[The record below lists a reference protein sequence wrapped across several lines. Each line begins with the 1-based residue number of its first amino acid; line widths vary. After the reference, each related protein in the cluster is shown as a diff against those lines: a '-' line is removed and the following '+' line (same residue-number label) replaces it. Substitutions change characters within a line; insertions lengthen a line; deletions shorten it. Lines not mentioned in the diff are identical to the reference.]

1 MIKIALG
8 ILLGVWLVI
17 GTFAL
22 ADRIATKRMERKER
36 KEAKKLEENKGE

>member
-17 GTFAL
+17 GSFAL
-22 ADRIATKRMERKER
+22 AAKIATKRQERKER
-36 KEAKKLEENKGE
+36 KLAKKQAELEI

>member
-8 ILLGVWLVI
+8 ITLGVWLVI

-22 ADRIATKRMERKER
+22 ADYIATKHRERKER
-36 KEAKKLEENKGE
+36 RLLKKQTKKEI

>member
-8 ILLGVWLVI
+8 ITLGVWLVI

-22 ADRIATKRMERKER
+22 AEKIAMKRQERKER
-36 KEAKKLEENKGE
+36 KLAKKQAEQE

>member
-8 ILLGVWLVI
+8 ITLGVWLVI

-22 ADRIATKRMERKER
+22 AEKIATKRQERKER
-36 KEAKKLEENKGE
+36 KLAKKQAEQE

>member
-8 ILLGVWLVI
+8 ITLGAWLVI

-22 ADRIATKRMERKER
+22 AEKIAIKRQERKER
-36 KEAKKLEENKGE
+36 KLAKKQAEQE

>member
-22 ADRIATKRMERKER
+22 ADKIATKHFERKER
-36 KEAKKLEENKGE
+36 KLAKKQSEQE